1 MYPWFEERRGRG
13 RKEKE
18 KRRLVKV
25 HALGQ
30 RESTVVPY
38 IGGELNRGT
47 GGGGSEMTFLIP
59 RRNSRSRH
67 T

>member
-18 KRRLVKV
+18 KRRSVKV
-25 HALGQ
+25 HASGQ

-38 IGGELNRGT
+38 IGGGVEPWNRW
-47 GGGGSEMTFLIP
+47 GGEA
-59 RRNSRSRH
+59 R
-67 T
+67 